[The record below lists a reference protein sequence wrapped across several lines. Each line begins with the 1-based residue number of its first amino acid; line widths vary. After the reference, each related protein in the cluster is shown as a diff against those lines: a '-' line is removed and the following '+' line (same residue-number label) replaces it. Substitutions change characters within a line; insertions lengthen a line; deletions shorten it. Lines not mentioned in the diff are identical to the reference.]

1 MIPITPQAEVGVVAS
16 APKNRGIFPFKP
28 PVLYPYTHTKFF
40 GDFENRRCLTSATLR
55 AVNAPIG
62 DGRLG
67 WGCWITQ
74 HRFGEVAPVIGRP
87 FLSDSI
93 PMLTDSFCPIVYQRQ
108 RVTRDAQNLKSCE
121 CYAREVVDAPNPYL
135 VGLQ

>member
-67 WGCWITQ
+67 VGVLDYATPIWGGGP
-74 HRFGEVAPVIGRP
+74 RDRAPLFV
-87 FLSDSI
+87 
-93 PMLTDSFCPIVYQRQ
+93 
-108 RVTRDAQNLKSCE
+108 
-121 CYAREVVDAPNPYL
+121 
-135 VGLQ
+135 